1 MPKNKSKSY
10 FECRGMT
17 SQSDLSILGFI
28 LVNFDS
34 KFFLQVEIFKK
45 FKNFKMGLRNFNF
58 LTRLESSWFNWQRLV
73 ISKSNRVPPL
83 PARYLLISQ
92 LWLSCRGSRD
102 YKPTIISLPIKSLY
116 PNPMPNLCSVSL
128 EISKILTSEKISRFR
143 KKRHDSEN
151 FTFILLKN
159 FVQRYWRWP
168 QNWPLPTC
176 WWDYWSITLPSC
188 PFYIIVSRKEPE
200 FCAIHGH
207 FRKYHI
213 RNSFYYQKKV
223 HFWAQK
229 DISSI

>member
-17 SQSDLSILGFI
+17 SQSDLSILGFTM
-28 LVNFDS
+28 VNFDP
-34 KFFLQVEIFKK
+34 KFSFGLRI
-45 FKNFKMGLRNFNF
+45 FKNFKMRLRNFNF

-128 EISKILTSEKISRFR
+128 EISKILTSEKFHDFEKTSRFW
-143 KKRHDSEN
+143 K
-151 FTFILLKN
+151 
-159 FVQRYWRWP
+159 
-168 QNWPLPTC
+168 
-176 WWDYWSITLPSC
+176 
-188 PFYIIVSRKEPE
+188 FYIK
-200 FCAIHGH
+200 FA
-207 FRKYHI
+207 
-213 RNSFYYQKKV
+213 
-223 HFWAQK
+223 
-229 DISSI
+229 

>member
-1 MPKNKSKSY
+1 
-10 FECRGMT
+10 MT
-17 SQSDLSILGFI
+17 LQSHLTFLGFKMVI
-28 LVNFDS
+28 FSVKWGNSSVQHISLNFENWIR
-34 KFFLQVEIFKK
+34 KT
-45 FKNFKMGLRNFNF
+45 

-176 WWDYWSITLPSC
+176 WWDYWSIMLPFC
-188 PFYIIVSRKEPE
+188 PYYIIVSRKEPE
-200 FCAIHGH
+200 FSAIHGH

-213 RNSFYYQKKV
+213 RNSF
-223 HFWAQK
+223 
-229 DISSI
+229 